1 MSGGTVAN
9 ETKSVHGV
17 DFYVKNLGDADP
29 KVASQALDNEA
40 NNKPN
45 QVTLLAV
52 VSDKV
57 TFMCKVGTEAQAK
70 GAHAGNL
77 LKELAKIAGGGG
89 GGQAAFATAGGREPG
104 KAEEAL
110 AAAEAVL
117 ADQIKAL

>member
-1 MSGGTVAN
+1 MVN
-9 ETKSVHGV
+9 GV
-17 DFYVKNLGDADP
+17 DFYVKNLGDVDP

-40 NNKPN
+40 NGKPN

-57 TFMCKVGTEAQAK
+57 TFMCKVGADAQAK

-77 LKELAKIAGGGG
+77 LKELARIAGGGG
-89 GGQAAFATAGGREPG
+89 GGQPGFATAGGRDPS

-110 AAAEAVL
+110 AAAEGVL
-117 ADQIKAL
+117 ASQIKAP